1 MHDIDSS
8 EPLWVIHLKR
18 ALNLTHVERNHGQK
32 MLLIAQEKTP
42 YFACGPFTP

>member
-1 MHDIDSS
+1 MLDIDSS

-18 ALNLTHVERNHGQK
+18 TLNLTHERNHGQK

-42 YFACGPFTP
+42 SYFA

>member
-18 ALNLTHVERNHGQK
+18 TLTLTHAERNHGQK

-42 YFACGPFTP
+42 SYFA